1 MSSRPLNQV
10 SDLFFAIGDA
20 IHAAGLGVDVANYD
34 EFDGK
39 IGHASVLIEIERTSP
54 GTRQNDG
61 RYVHVVTV
69 TLHAVVGRFRKF
81 SALEATN
88 LATVLERLA
97 DLNRWGFSG
106 RQCDIPADL
115 HSGPSIFQK
124 GDDGYDA
131 WGVTFRQ
138 GLAPGPSRAP
148 EDPVI
153 KMPPFVQW
161 RVDDFGPLDDRPGA
175 PGVPAAPGQPASPS
189 DFDDPT
195 KYERLEVKT
204 CSTHLSGGA

>member
-1 MSSRPLNQV
+1 MSSPVRRPMNNV

-39 IGHASVLIEIERTSP
+39 VGDASVLIEFERTTP
-54 GTRQNDG
+54 GTRSNDG

-81 SALEATN
+81 PALEAVN

-97 DLNRWGFSG
+97 DCNRWGFSG
-106 RQCDIPADL
+106 RQCDLPTEM

-124 GDDGYDA
+124 GADGYDA

-138 GLAPGPSRAP
+138 ALAPGPHKLP

-153 KMPPFVQW
+153 SGAPLVAW
-161 RVDDFGPLDDRPGA
+161 RVE
-175 PGVPAAPGQPASPS
+175 
-189 DFDDPT
+189 DFDDPAQ
-195 KYERLEVKT
+195 YALLEVPDV
-204 CSTHLSGGA
+204 